1 MDNNH
6 EIFEKFEEIKEEID
20 ELTENAHNL
29 IMECISNVT
38 EKDSRIDVL
47 SGYEIKMREIGKI
60 INS

>member
-29 IMECISNVT
+29 IMECVSNVT
-38 EKDSRIDVL
+38 EKDSRIDIL
-47 SGYEIKMREIGKI
+47 SEYETKIKEIGKI